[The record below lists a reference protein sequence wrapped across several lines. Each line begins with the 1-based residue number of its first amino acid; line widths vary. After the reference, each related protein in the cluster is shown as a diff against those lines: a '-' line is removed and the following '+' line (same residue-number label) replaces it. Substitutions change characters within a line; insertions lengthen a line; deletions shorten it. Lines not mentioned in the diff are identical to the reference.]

1 MGALSD
7 RKGLNRQLF
16 WLYEGHGRTPY
27 FFRLAL
33 LVFDVLTIAY
43 FLLAPFRDGD
53 NSHPITDYIIGVVI
67 AIDLLARYYI
77 AQPKT
82 KFWRRFY
89 NWADIIVVISML
101 VPLFTQN
108 LAFLRLLRAVRI
120 IRAFTLLK
128 RLKGV
133 SSYLKRHEAIFD
145 RVTNLIVFVFM
156 MSGLVFVVRDGQVD
170 GVENY
175 VDALYFTVTTL
186 TTTGYGDI
194 LVTGNGGRLLAVVIM
209 VLGLTLFLR
218 LLRAIA
224 LPGGKV
230 DYACGTC
237 GLLRHDPDAV
247 HCKHCG
253 DPVKIATRGRE

>member
-1 MGALSD
+1 MSD
-7 RKGLNRQLF
+7 RKGLNRRLF
-16 WLYEGHGRTPY
+16 WLYEGQGRWPY
-27 FFRLAL
+27 FFRVAL
-33 LVFDVLTIAY
+33 LSFDILTIAY
-43 FLLAPFRDGD
+43 FLWAPFRGEGV
-53 NSHPITDYIIGVVI
+53 SHPVADYAIGAVI
-67 AIDLLARYYI
+67 AVDLFARFYI

-128 RLKGV
+128 RLKSV
-133 SSYLKRHEAIFD
+133 SSYLKEREAIFD
-145 RVTNLIVFVFM
+145 RITNLIVFVFM
-156 MSGLVFVVRDGQVD
+156 MSGLVFVVREGQIE

-175 VDALYFTVTTL
+175 IDALYFTVTTL

-194 LVTGNGGRLLAVVIM
+194 LVTGNWGRLLAVVIM

-230 DYACGTC
+230 DYACGRC
-237 GLLRHDPDAV
+237 GLMRHDPDAV

-253 DPVKIATRGRE
+253 DPIKIETRGRE